1 MRSSPSSSSRIKVL
15 LLLFQQE
22 NFFFLFK
29 RRMFVPSSSGEVK
42 VLLLLE
48 EEKLSSDPRM
58 WMGGGIPT
66 RWRRLRRDG
75 REDRDGRVTF
85 QIACSLLSNLAKK
98 LSFLDTFYT
107 LITVGKVLRPFLRPP
122 FYTLI
127 TVGEGLLR
135 SEHDALGG
143 RG

>member
-1 MRSSPSSSSRIKVL
+1 MATPPPG
-15 LLLFQQE
+15 E
-22 NFFFLFK
+22 PGEP
-29 RRMFVPSSSGEVK
+29 VP
-42 VLLLLE
+42 L
-48 EEKLSSDPRM
+48 
-58 WMGGGIPT
+58 
-66 RWRRLRRDG
+66 
-75 REDRDGRVTF
+75 
-85 QIACSLLSNLAKK
+85 QIACSSSFNLAKK
-98 LSFLDTFYT
+98 SSFLDTFYT